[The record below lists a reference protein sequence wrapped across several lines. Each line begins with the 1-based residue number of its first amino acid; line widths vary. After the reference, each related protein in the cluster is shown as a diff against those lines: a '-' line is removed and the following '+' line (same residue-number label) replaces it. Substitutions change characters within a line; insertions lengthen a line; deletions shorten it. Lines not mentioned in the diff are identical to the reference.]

1 MACHASGGLLATAG
15 ADRKVL
21 VWDVNG
27 GFCTHYF
34 KGHKDVV
41 TTLMFHPDTNKT
53 LLFSGS
59 ADATVRVW
67 DLLAKAVS
75 EDGWTLLTAGRDK
88 VVNLWDLHDYVFKMT
103 IPTYEVLEGLCAVKS
118 GTELASFLGSC
129 NLQSGK
135 RRDRSSSIYFITVGE
150 RGIVAVCLYEQK
162 SSDVTVS
169 SDTDD
174 SPRGFTAAVI
184 LPLDQGLLCVTV
196 DHQFLFYSLVVHL
209 EEKFELMLS
218 KRLVG
223 YKEEILDM
231 RFLGE
236 EEKFL
241 AVATNLEQVQV
252 YALES
257 MSCSYV
263 LAGHTEI
270 VLCLD
275 TCVSSSGRPLLVR
288 LWNSESI
295 NCIGVGMGHMGG
307 VGAVAFSKK
316 WKNFFVS
323 GSSDRTIKVWS
334 TDGISDDADQ
344 PINLKAKAVVAAH
357 DKDINSLVIAPN
369 DTLVCSGSQD
379 RTACVWRLPDL
390 VSVVVLK
397 GHKRGIW
404 SVEFSPVDQCVITAS
419 GDKTIKMW
427 AIANG
432 SCLKT
437 FEGHTSSVLRASFLT
452 RGTQFVSCG
461 ADDLVKLWTV
471 KTNECIATYDQHED
485 KVWALAI
492 GRKTEMFATGGGDA
506 VVNLWYDST
515 TSDKA
520 EAFRK
525 EMLDYNKAIQIAFEL
540 CRPRKLFELFAELCR
555 KDGGNQIE
563 TALRTLGKEEIHL
576 LFEYIREWNT
586 KPKFCHVAQYVLFGV
601 FNIFLP
607 TEILE

>member
-1 MACHASGGLLATAG
+1 MRPLLEGMFEFFIFILTEGHDGPAMAMACHASGGLLATAG

-21 VWDVNG
+21 VWDVDG

-67 DLLAKAVS
+67 DLLANKCFATLERHFSSLTSMAVS
-75 EDGWTLLTAGRDK
+75 EDGWTLLTAGRGK
-88 VVNLWDLHDYVFKMT
+88 VVNLWDLHDCVFKMT
-103 IPTYEVLEGLCAVKS
+103 IPTYEVLEGLCVVKS

-150 RGIVAVCLYEQK
+150 RGIVRMWDSERAVCLYEQK

-209 EEKFELMLS
+209 EEKFKLMLS

-223 YKEEILDM
+223 YNEEILDM
-231 RFLGE
+231 TFLGE

-252 YALES
+252 YDLES

-270 VLCLD
+270 V
-275 TCVSSSGRPLLVR
+275 
-288 LWNSESI
+288 
-295 NCIGVGMGHMGG
+295 
-307 VGAVAFSKK
+307 F
-316 WKNFFVS
+316 
-323 GSSDRTIKVWS
+323 DRTIKVWS

-344 PINLKAKAVVAAH
+344 PINLKSKAVVAAH
-357 DKDINSLVIAPN
+357 DKDINSLAIAPN
-369 DTLVCSGSQD
+369 DTLVCSSSQ
-379 RTACVWRLPDL
+379 
-390 VSVVVLK
+390 
-397 GHKRGIW
+397 
-404 SVEFSPVDQCVITAS
+404 
-419 GDKTIKMW
+419 
-427 AIANG
+427 
-432 SCLKT
+432 
-437 FEGHTSSVLRASFLT
+437 
-452 RGTQFVSCG
+452 
-461 ADDLVKLWTV
+461 WTV
-471 KTNECIATYDQHED
+471 KTNEFIATYDQHED

-515 TSDKA
+515 ASDKVD
-520 EAFRK
+520 AFRK
-525 EMLDYNKAIQIAFEL
+525 EVSMSNCFGVHFL
-540 CRPRKLFELFAELCR
+540 CV
-555 KDGGNQIE
+555 
-563 TALRTLGKEEIHL
+563 LGK
-576 LFEYIREWNT
+576 
-586 KPKFCHVAQYVLFGV
+586 
-601 FNIFLP
+601 
-607 TEILE
+607 LERIVDPYQL

>member
-1 MACHASGGLLATAG
+1 MAMACHASGGLLATAG

-21 VWDVNG
+21 VWDVDG

-67 DLLAKAVS
+67 DLLANKCFATLERHFSSLTSMAVS
-75 EDGWTLLTAGRDK
+75 EDGWTLLTAGRGK
-88 VVNLWDLHDYVFKMT
+88 VVNLWDLHDCVFKMT
-103 IPTYEVLEGLCAVKS
+103 IPTYEVLEGLCVVKS

-150 RGIVAVCLYEQK
+150 RGIVRMWDSERAVCLYEQK

-209 EEKFELMLS
+209 EEKFKLMLS

-223 YKEEILDM
+223 YNEEILDM
-231 RFLGE
+231 TFLGE

-252 YALES
+252 YDLES

-270 VLCLD
+270 VLYLD
-275 TCVSSSGRPLLVR
+275 TCVSSSGRPLL
-288 LWNSESI
+288 
-295 NCIGVGMGHMGG
+295 
-307 VGAVAFSKK
+307 
-316 WKNFFVS
+316 
-323 GSSDRTIKVWS
+323 VWS

-344 PINLKAKAVVAAH
+344 PINLKSKAVVAAH
-357 DKDINSLVIAPN
+357 DKDINSLAIAPN
-369 DTLVCSGSQD
+369 DTLVCSSSQVRNLQTIASLHSLYNYFWLNED
-379 RTACVWRLPDL
+379 SLFMEAAR
-390 VSVVVLK
+390 S
-397 GHKRGIW
+397 
-404 SVEFSPVDQCVITAS
+404 AS

-437 FEGHTSSVLRASFLT
+437 FEGHTSS
-452 RGTQFVSCG
+452 
-461 ADDLVKLWTV
+461 ADGLVKQWTV
-471 KTNECIATYDQHED
+471 KTNEFIATYDQHED

-515 TSDKA
+515 ASDKV

-525 EMLDYNKAIQIAFEL
+525 EVSMSNCFGVHFL
-540 CRPRKLFELFAELCR
+540 CV
-555 KDGGNQIE
+555 
-563 TALRTLGKEEIHL
+563 LGK
-576 LFEYIREWNT
+576 
-586 KPKFCHVAQYVLFGV
+586 
-601 FNIFLP
+601 
-607 TEILE
+607 LERIVDPYQL